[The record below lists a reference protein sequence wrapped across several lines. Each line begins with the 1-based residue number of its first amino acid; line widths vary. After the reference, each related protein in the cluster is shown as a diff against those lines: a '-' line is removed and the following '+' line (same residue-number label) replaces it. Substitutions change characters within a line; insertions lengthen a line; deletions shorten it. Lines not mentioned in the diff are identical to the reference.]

1 MRTFLIFLL
10 LCSGQSVLAVSY
22 PGSFVLKGYGANGIG
37 LGGTY
42 TATVRDP
49 SALYWNPA
57 GLANISGEILELQ
70 AIEDDSSKDNFASD
84 PDFDELLGEIENIEN
99 QDGSGDAVV
108 VEVKKRKFELQF
120 YNSMSY
126 YARQRLAAASAIAF
140 TLPVGTLAIG
150 AQGLASPEL
159 EQYDSAGTSLGSK
172 RYMAYAGHAGYA
184 LELGSI
190 RIGTTL
196 TGFQEDI
203 SGTKWHGA
211 LMSAGLQLS
220 PIPILAMGVTV
231 HNLAGIVQRSAGVST
246 YRKPDTIVNV
256 SFAIST
262 PPPSDNLRILF
273 GFQGNLDQ
281 PESDPLKAKI
291 GAAYAINSYSYI
303 VAGLNGGKPSAGLG
317 FDWSFLR
324 LSYALTRDELGTEYE
339 HHAELTFIF

>member
-1 MRTFLIFLL
+1 MKNLL
-10 LCSGQSVLAVSY
+10 YLSILLSFQSVCAVSY
-22 PGSFVLKGYGANGIG
+22 PGSFILKGYGANGIG

-57 GLANISGEILELQ
+57 GLANISGEISELQ
-70 AIEDDSSKDNFASD
+70 AIQDGGEQSTFSSD
-84 PDFDELLGEIENIEN
+84 PDFDELLGDIENIEN
-99 QDGSGDAVV
+99 QDDNKEAVV
-108 VEVKKRKFELQF
+108 VEVKRKQFEFQF

-140 TLPVGTLAIG
+140 TLPVGTLAFG
-150 AQGLASPEL
+150 AQGLVSPEL
-159 EQYDSAGTSLGSK
+159 EQYDSSGSSLGSQ
-172 RYMAYAGHAGYA
+172 RYMAYAGHSGYA
-184 LELGSI
+184 LQFGSL

-211 LMSAGLQLS
+211 LISAGIQVS

-231 HNLAGIVQRSAGVST
+231 HNLAGVVQRSAGVSS
-246 YRKPDTIVNV
+246 YRKPDTVLDV
-256 SFAIST
+256 AFAIST
-262 PPPSDNLRILF
+262 PPPSDNLRILV

-281 PESDPLKAKI
+281 PESDPLKSKI
-291 GAAYAINSYSYI
+291 GAAYAVNSYSYLI
-303 VAGLNGGKPSAGLG
+303 AGLNGGKPSAGLG

-324 LSYALTRDELGTEYE
+324 WSYSLSRDELGTEYE
-339 HHAELTFIF
+339 HHTELNFIF